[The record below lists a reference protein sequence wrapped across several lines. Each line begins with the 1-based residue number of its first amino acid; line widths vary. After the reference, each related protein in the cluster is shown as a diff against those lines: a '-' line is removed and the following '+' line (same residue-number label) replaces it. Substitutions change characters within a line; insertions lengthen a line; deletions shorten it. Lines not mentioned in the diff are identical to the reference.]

1 MTFGSFATV
10 TRVMSP
16 ACLVTFVTSLVI
28 LPVVSI
34 LPRLPI
40 VSVVRLLPSMPV
52 LPFGLMLSVERG
64 LTIMKNLTK
73 KKVQGMSLSVP
84 EKHQLRIAR
93 DTMKMSDIGARVMGG
108 MSKDDARA
116 VILRLTGKI
125 AIEG

>member
-1 MTFGSFATV
+1 
-10 TRVMSP
+10 MSP
-16 ACLVTFVTSLVI
+16 ACLVTFVTSLAI

-40 VSVVRLLPSMPV
+40 VSAVRLLLSMPV

-64 LTIMKNLTK
+64 LTIMTKN
-73 KKVQGMSLSVP
+73 LSVP

-93 DTMKMSDIGARVMGG
+93 DTMKMSDIGAQIMGG
-108 MSKDDARA
+108 MSKEEARA